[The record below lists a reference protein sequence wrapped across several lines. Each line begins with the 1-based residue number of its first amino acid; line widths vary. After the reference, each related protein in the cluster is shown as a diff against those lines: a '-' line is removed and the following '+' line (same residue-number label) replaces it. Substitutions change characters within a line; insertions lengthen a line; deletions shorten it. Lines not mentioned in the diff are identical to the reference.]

1 MPLSTTRLVVI
12 ARSIAAWSSG
22 GRGTTEST
30 RLGRS
35 DRKVFSTGD
44 HDMKIISGCCLGLL
58 LAACGAPASDES
70 ALDSSAQELT
80 SGPAVFTGHLAV
92 SSTSLA
98 VGTPFTVTESAT
110 NLTANQVG
118 PVIVGIY
125 RVGFNVTAVQKP
137 RTGICRI
144 AGSATCNFLELAGN
158 ETQSY
163 TLTLVPTAPGTF
175 TIKGWATSSYVTGG
189 ASEAV
194 TVTVH

>member
-1 MPLSTTRLVVI
+1 MRI
-12 ARSIAAWSSG
+12 
-22 GRGTTEST
+22 
-30 RLGRS
+30 
-35 DRKVFSTGD
+35 
-44 HDMKIISGCCLGLL
+44 MISCCLGLC

-70 ALDSSAQELT
+70 AVDSSAQEL
-80 SGPAVFTGHLAV
+80 SSAAAVFTGHLAV

-144 AGSATCNFLELAGN
+144 AGSATCNFLELAAN

>member
-1 MPLSTTRLVVI
+1 
-12 ARSIAAWSSG
+12 
-22 GRGTTEST
+22 
-30 RLGRS
+30 
-35 DRKVFSTGD
+35 
-44 HDMKIISGCCLGLL
+44 MKIISSCCLALL
-58 LAACGAPASDES
+58 LGACGAPASDES
-70 ALDSSAQELT
+70 ALDSSAQEL
-80 SGPAVFTGHLAV
+80 SSAAGAVFTGHLVV

-118 PVIVGIY
+118 PIIVGIY
-125 RVGFNVTAVQKP
+125 RVGFTVSAVQKP

-144 AGSATCNFLELAGN
+144 AGSATCNFLELAAN

-163 TLTLVPTAPGTF
+163 TLTLVPTTPGTF
-175 TIKGWATSSYVTGG
+175 TIKGWATSSYVVGG

>member
-12 ARSIAAWSSG
+12 ARSIAAWSRG
-22 GRGTTEST
+22 GRGTTEAA

-58 LAACGAPASDES
+58 LAACGAPASDEN

-110 NLTANQVG
+110 NLTANQ
-118 PVIVGIY
+118 
-125 RVGFNVTAVQKP
+125 
-137 RTGICRI
+137 
-144 AGSATCNFLELAGN
+144 
-158 ETQSY
+158 
-163 TLTLVPTAPGTF
+163 
-175 TIKGWATSSYVTGG
+175 
-189 ASEAV
+189 
-194 TVTVH
+194 